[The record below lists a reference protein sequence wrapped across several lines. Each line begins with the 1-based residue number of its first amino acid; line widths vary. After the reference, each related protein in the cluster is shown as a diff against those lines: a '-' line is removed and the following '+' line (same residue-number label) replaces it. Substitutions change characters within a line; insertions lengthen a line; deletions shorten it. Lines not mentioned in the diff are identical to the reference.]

1 MKKITREVLRVR
13 ARLDKHNPVT
23 AVPKTAPPDQV
34 VAELCKRFPWLFAEQ
49 AQEIARLVKVERVK
63 SRTQLHGKWL
73 YFLIRGAVK
82 MGRRGTA
89 TRPAAALT
97 IFAPGDIFGPFLRFP
112 RTGDFILEAVG
123 ECVIAKAHPAVFN
136 ELLGGMS
143 FPALQKFV
151 ESLCRGQ
158 YALMVRYAGFL
169 RERVPR
175 RIADTLLELAARFG
189 VEDSRGVVLN
199 LPIARE
205 DIAGLAGCSREL
217 VTRILTDFERRRLIL
232 RENRRLI
239 LNTASL
245 RKVGAR
251 YSISRVSS

>member
-1 MKKITREVLRVR
+1 M
-13 ARLDKHNPVT
+13 
-23 AVPKTAPPDQV
+23 
-34 VAELCKRFPWLFAEQ
+34 
-49 AQEIARLVKVERVK
+49 
-63 SRTQLHGKWL
+63 
-73 YFLIRGAVK
+73 
-82 MGRRGTA
+82 
-89 TRPAAALT
+89 
-97 IFAPGDIFGPFLRFP
+97 
-112 RTGDFILEAVG
+112 
-123 ECVIAKAHPAVFN
+123 IAKAHPAVFN

-217 VTRILTDFERRRLIL
+217 VARILTDFERRRLIL

>member
-1 MKKITREVLRVR
+1 VTLAFDKDMSVPSVR
-13 ARLDKHNPVT
+13 T
-23 AVPKTAPPDQV
+23 TPPPQHV

-49 AQEIARLVKVERVK
+49 AEKIARLVQAERVK
-63 SRTQLHGKWL
+63 SRTRLRGKWL

-82 MGRRGTA
+82 MSRRGSA

-97 IFAPGDIFGPFLRFP
+97 IFAPGDIFGPFLNFP
-112 RTGDFILEAVG
+112 GTSDFILEAVG
-123 ECVIAKAHPAVFN
+123 ECLIAKAYPEVFS
-136 ELLGGMS
+136 ELLGGLS
-143 FPALQKFV
+143 FPALERFV

-175 RIADTLLELAARFG
+175 RIADILLELAESFG
-189 VEDSRGVVLN
+189 VADRRGVVLN
-199 LPIARE
+199 LPIAHE

-232 RENRRLI
+232 KENRRLI
-239 LNTASL
+239 LHTAGL
-245 RKVGAR
+245 KKVGAR
-251 YSISRVSS
+251 YGIRRVSF